1 MRKIVKCV
9 LFVTLILGARN
20 ALCQHRGDFSD
31 WNVPPPILPGG
42 LKKGAVTN
50 TTIKLQPPADV
61 PAPVLDL
68 DPDFKLLSPAQVV
81 PTLTDVEVPDQP
93 LFPGM
98 PFAVVAIPSPSAPK
112 IIELPLKAPQDE
124 VTERATDIPLVQEPE
139 MPELPKMPAV
149 VEGQASDAP
158 NRLPLIPSIIKQP
171 VPELIADTPFPF
183 DEWPVPPIPL
193 TIHLTVV
200 LPGEADDN
208 KPLPKALKKP
218 KGKPS
223 KKQAKK
229 HS

>member
-1 MRKIVKCV
+1 MRKIVNII

-20 ALCQHRGDFSD
+20 ALGQRRSGFSD

-42 LKKGAVTN
+42 LKKGGVTN
-50 TTIKLQPPADV
+50 DKIKLQPPADV

-68 DPDFKLLSPAQVV
+68 DPDFKLLPPAQVGLT
-81 PTLTDVEVPDQP
+81 PTDVEVPGQP
-93 LFPGM
+93 LFPAM
-98 PFAVVAIPSPSAPK
+98 PFAVVEIPSPSAPK

-124 VTERATDIPLVQEPE
+124 VTEGATDMPLVQEPE
-139 MPELPKMPAV
+139 MPELPKMPVV

-158 NRLPLIPSIIKQP
+158 NRLPLIPSILKQP
-171 VPELIADTPFPF
+171 VPELITDTPFPF
-183 DEWPVPPIPL
+183 TEWPVPPIPL

-223 KKQAKK
+223 KKRAKK